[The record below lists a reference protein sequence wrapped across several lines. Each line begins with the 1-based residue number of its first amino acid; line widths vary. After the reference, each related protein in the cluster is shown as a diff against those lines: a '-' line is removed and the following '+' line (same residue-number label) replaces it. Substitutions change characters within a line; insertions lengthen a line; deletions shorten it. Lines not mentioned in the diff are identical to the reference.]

1 MLKSM
6 LILFFVNT
14 HCKNKNIIRLNFEL
28 GDNYNLKI
36 ENKTEINEKFK
47 YNRTAN
53 SDSALIPLK
62 DLPKRKLLW

>member
-28 GDNYNLKI
+28 GDNI
-36 ENKTEINEKFK
+36 IKFK
-47 YNRTAN
+47 PR
-53 SDSALIPLK
+53 
-62 DLPKRKLLW
+62 PKTVH